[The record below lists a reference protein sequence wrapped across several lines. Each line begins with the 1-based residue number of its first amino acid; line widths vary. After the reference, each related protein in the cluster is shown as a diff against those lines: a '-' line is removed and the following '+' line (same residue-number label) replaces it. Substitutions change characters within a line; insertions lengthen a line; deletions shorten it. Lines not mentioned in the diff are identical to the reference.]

1 MKIGIAG
8 AGTIVPDFLKAQ
20 ALIDEMEVAAI
31 CGTPRNKEQLNNF
44 AKENGMDTVY
54 YDFDEMVNNPD
65 LDVIYV
71 AVPNHLHYS
80 FSKKALEKGK
90 SVICEKPFCS
100 NEKQAEELVHLAK
113 EKGLFLFEAISN
125 QYFPNYEKVKKLLP
139 ELGAVKMCELNYSQY
154 SRRYDEFKKGN
165 ILPVFDPKKSGGALM
180 DLNVY
185 NIHFITGL
193 FGKPKWISYTANI
206 EKDIDTS
213 GVLVMKYKDFTAVL
227 IAAKNCSA
235 PVCINLQGDEGYIH
249 SDDPA
254 NVFASFVFQK
264 NKGDKEEF
272 ALNEKQERLY
282 YELQSFTDMVLNQDH
297 RKNEENL
304 EHSLL
309 VQQILDEARR
319 QAGIYIPQ

>member
-20 ALIDEMEVAAI
+20 DLIDEIEVKAI
-31 CGTPRNKEQLNNF
+31 CGTPRNKEGLIAF
-44 AKENGMDTVY
+44 AKEHNIETVY
-54 YDFDEMVNNPD
+54 VDYEEMVNNPK
-65 LDVIYV
+65 LDVIYI

-80 FSKKALEKGK
+80 FSKKALENGK

-100 NEKQAEELVHLAK
+100 NQEQAKELANLAQ

-125 QYFPNYEKVKKLLP
+125 QYFPNYEKVNELLK
-139 ELGAVKMCELNYSQY
+139 ELGEIKMCELNYSQY

-193 FGKPKWISYTANI
+193 FGKPEWIQYTANI
-206 EKDIDTS
+206 EKNIDTS
-213 GVLVMKYKDFTAVL
+213 GVLILKYKDFTSVL
-227 IAAKNCSA
+227 IAAKNYSA
-235 PVCINLQGDEGYIH
+235 PVCINIQGDEGYIH
-249 SDDPA
+249 SNDPA
-254 NVFASFVFQK
+254 NVFSSFVFHK
-264 NKGDKEEF
+264 NNGEKEEF

-282 YELQSFTDMVLNQDH
+282 YELQSFTDMILNKDFS
-297 RKNEENL
+297 KNKENL

-309 VQQILDEARR
+309 VQQILDEARK
-319 QAGIYIPQ
+319 QAGLYIPE